1 MNIEQEIQSL
11 RDQLLAY
18 EMAERSYHTV
28 SERERREA
36 IKRRLRELE
45 AKSGE

>member
-1 MNIEQEIQSL
+1 MTIDQEIKSL

-18 EMAERSYHTV
+18 EMADRSYHTV

-36 IKRRLRELE
+36 IERRLQELE
-45 AKSGE
+45 AERGE